1 MKVLNICLSLTL
13 NAVALSDV
21 SSSEQQYSSVLKP
34 LISYLYNNPTSFF
47 SFSFSGPQLEWLDK
61 NHPEFLQLLK
71 ELVARKQVEIL
82 GGGYYNPVFPL
93 LSPVDRTG
101 QIDLLTSDIRRI
113 TGKRPRGMS
122 ILSSAWDHSLVPCF
136 QNCGMEWVHLD
147 SSIIP
152 PKSRLYLPL
161 ILNEQGKTLKVLPSY
176 RNLDSV
182 LQKELS
188 ADAYLS
194 LLIKQA
200 EKASRSG
207 SYVGPAQERVVFI
220 NAEVSYMEPLVMSG
234 WIEELYKACRQ
245 EFSAKARFCL
255 PTEYLHRAEDFVP
268 SYINTGLRE
277 DIAKWSSVSYE
288 PVENKSSFSLTVN
301 NFLLTYKRFRS
312 LYNRQVFISMLISA
326 CHGDKARKSAARQ
339 ALWKAQ
345 TGEALI
351 CSPEG
356 IFANSAM
363 RQTSYKH
370 LTEAE
375 KYIREASVF
384 KESVTSFD
392 YNADGHNEYICAMEK
407 YTACISPHA
416 AEINELNI
424 MHNTG
429 NYADNLSRIEKF
441 DKVSDNYERGLF
453 IDHVFDKAEF
463 ADYKKGLPTGCG
475 IFSRVLFKETEFN
488 GQKKEI
494 KLKGEGTYSN
504 LNLPVSLRKRY
515 LMNSNGF
522 SVQYVLKNEGPIAF
536 KGNFVVESNFAQT
549 EFSAAVSSSYK
560 AELISSGS
568 ATSFEEITKPVTQKQ
583 VSFVQI
589 TDKSNDISFVY
600 EPNEEAGFTC
610 RPLYFKRPAAGFSS
624 PQVAGTT
631 FVASLF
637 WDIDLAAGMEMEK
650 TISFSIVVPKKRRK
664 KTESKANN

>member
-1 MKVLNICLSLTL
+1 MSLTL
-13 NAVALSDV
+13 NALALSTA
-21 SSSEQQYSSVLKP
+21 SSLEQQYSGVLKKI
-34 LISYLYNNPTSFF
+34 ISYLYANPASAFT
-47 SFSFSGPQLEWLDK
+47 FSFSGPQLEWLDK

-71 ELVARKQVEIL
+71 ELVARKQVEVL

-101 QIDLLTSDIRRI
+101 QIDLLTSEIRRI

-122 ILSSAWDHSLVPCF
+122 ILSSAWDHSLIPCF
-136 QNCGMEWVHLD
+136 QNCGMEWVKLD

-152 PKSRLYLPL
+152 PSSRLYLPL
-161 ILNEQGKTLKVLPSY
+161 ILSDQGKTLKVLPSY
-176 RNLDSV
+176 RNLSHAV
-182 LQKELS
+182 ENGLS

-194 LLIKQA
+194 LLVKQVEKA
-200 EKASRSG
+200 EKSG
-207 SYVGPAQERVVFI
+207 SYTGPAQERVIFI
-220 NAEVSYMEPLVMSG
+220 NAEVSSLESLLMTDWLEK
-234 WIEELYKACRQ
+234 LYAAAGS
-245 EFSAKARFCL
+245 SAFAGKVRFCL

-268 SYINTGLRE
+268 SYINTGLRD
-277 DIAKWSSVSYE
+277 DIAKWSTSAYE
-288 PVENKSSFSLTVN
+288 AVEDKSGFPPTVN

-312 LYNRQVFISMLISA
+312 LYNRQIFISMLISA
-326 CHGDKARKSAARQ
+326 CHGDKARKTAARQ

-345 TGEALI
+345 AGEALI

-363 RQTSYKH
+363 RQASYKS

-375 KYIREASVF
+375 KYIREASTF
-384 KESVTSFD
+384 KESVTSYD

-407 YTACISPHA
+407 YTACISPYA

-429 NYADNLSRIEKF
+429 NYADNLSRMDKF

-463 ADYKKGLPTGCG
+463 SDYKKGLPTGCG

-504 LNLPVSLRKRY
+504 LDLPVSLRKRY

-549 EFSAAVSSSYK
+549 EFSSAVSSSYK
-560 AELISSGS
+560 AELISAGS
-568 ATSFEEITKPVTQKQ
+568 SSAFEDITKPVTMKQ

-610 RPLYFKRPAAGFSS
+610 RPLYFKRPAQGFSS

-631 FVASLF
+631 LVASLF

-650 TISFSIVVPKKRRK
+650 TISFSIVVPKKRRAK
-664 KTESKANN
+664 KTTD

>member
-1 MKVLNICLSLTL
+1 MSLTL
-13 NAVALSDV
+13 NALALSTA
-21 SSSEQQYSSVLKP
+21 SSLEQQYSSVLKKI
-34 LISYLYNNPTSFF
+34 ISYLYANPASAFV
-47 SFSFSGPQLEWLDK
+47 FSFSGPQLEWLDK

-71 ELVARKQVEIL
+71 ELVARKQVEVL

-101 QIDLLTSDIRRI
+101 QIDLLTSEIRRI

-122 ILSSAWDHSLVPCF
+122 ILSSAWDHSLIPCF
-136 QNCGMEWVHLD
+136 QNCGMEWVKLD

-152 PKSRLYLPL
+152 PSSRLYLPL
-161 ILNEQGKTLKVLPSY
+161 ILSDQGKTLKVLPSY
-176 RNLDSV
+176 RNLSHAV
-182 LQKELS
+182 EKGLS

-194 LLIKQA
+194 LLVKQVEKA
-200 EKASRSG
+200 EKSG
-207 SYVGPAQERVVFI
+207 SYTGPAQERVVFI
-220 NAEVSYMEPLVMSG
+220 NAEVSSLESLLRTD
-234 WIEELYKACRQ
+234 WLEKLYAAAGS
-245 EFSAKARFCL
+245 SAFAGKVRFCL

-268 SYINTGLRE
+268 SFINTGLRD
-277 DIAKWSSVSYE
+277 DIAKWSTSAYE
-288 PVENKSSFSLTVN
+288 AVEDKSGFPPTVN

-312 LYNRQVFISMLISA
+312 LYNRQIFISMLISA
-326 CHGDKARKSAARQ
+326 CHGDKARKTAARQ

-345 TGEALI
+345 AGEALI

-363 RQTSYKH
+363 RQASYKS

-375 KYIREASVF
+375 KYIREASAF
-384 KESVTSFD
+384 KESVTSYD

-407 YTACISPHA
+407 YTACISPYA

-424 MHNTG
+424 MRNTG
-429 NYADNLSRIEKF
+429 NYADNLSRMDKF

-463 ADYKKGLPTGCG
+463 SDYKKGLPTGCG

-504 LNLPVSLRKRY
+504 LDLPVSLRKRY

-560 AELISSGS
+560 AELISAGS
-568 ATSFEEITKPVTQKQ
+568 SSAFEDITKPVTMKQ

-610 RPLYFKRPAAGFSS
+610 RPLYFKRPAQGFSS

-631 FVASLF
+631 LVASLF

-650 TISFSIVVPKKRRK
+650 TISFSIVVPKKRRTK
-664 KTESKANN
+664 KTAD